1 MGPEEKELNF
11 VLSTDGY
18 ECDLIPYNIGFSN
31 LDDLDDLKAQ
41 GTISPTYLTQTP
53 NYANSGYG
61 QWTYFPSPSEFDDS
75 WLSEGLMKEI
85 NRVATSDIEIKYLK
99 KENEIYK
106 SMIYNRNNKIKG
118 IYPNE
123 KKRILV
129 VKFNDDS
136 IVKLACHKDDDFDI
150 NIGVALAYAY
160 KCFGSKTHFKKVV
173 KELTKEIK

>member
-1 MGPEEKELNF
+1 MDNEESRGVTLTWGKGSEKGYTPLGSISNIDSLPIQCRPISSNDFNYAGSSYYDWMYGPVCEDFTNQKWYKEWEKESKKIKDN
-11 VLSTDGY
+11 
-18 ECDLIPYNIGFSN
+18 
-31 LDDLDDLKAQ
+31 
-41 GTISPTYLTQTP
+41 
-53 NYANSGYG
+53 
-61 QWTYFPSPSEFDDS
+61 
-75 WLSEGLMKEI
+75 EI
-85 NRVATSDIEIKYLK
+85 ELKYLK
-99 KENEIYK
+99 KENGIYK
-106 SMIYNRNNKIKG
+106 SMVHNRNNKIKG

-136 IVKLACHKDDDFDI
+136 IVKLACHKDDEFDI